1 MTSEL
6 KPLRSEFRD
15 NMRIDWDTPIQM
27 DDGLVLRA
35 DIFRP
40 NDNGRYPVILT
51 YGPYGKGLSFQDGW
65 TPQYAKMLVDFPEIG
80 EGTTQK
86 YQCWET
92 VDPEKWV
99 KDGYV
104 CIRVDSR
111 GAGRSPGHLD
121 ICSPR
126 ETKDIYDC
134 IEWAA
139 VQDWSTGK
147 IGMNGISYY
156 AVNQWQVA
164 ALQPPHLAAMCPWE
178 GYTDYYR
185 EVARHGGILT
195 SFCQF
200 IFDLQIKRVQHGVG
214 QRGVRSRL
222 TSEWASGPETL
233 REEQLAANRSDPHG
247 EFLARELLHDNYFK
261 DRTPD
266 LSKVKTPFLSCGNW
280 GGLGVHLRGNSDGFM
295 RAASTEKY
303 LEMHGLEHWTHFY
316 TEYGRTL
323 QRRFFDHYLKGIDT
337 GWTKQPKVQLQ
348 IRHPGNRFVQ
358 RGENEWPIARTQWTK
373 YFLDFAEHKLGT
385 DAPPASSA
393 TYKGLGDGVTL
404 VTKPFEKEVEIT
416 GPLAAKLFLSS
427 TTEDADVFLVMR
439 LFAPDMKEVSFTGIA
454 DPLTPVAMGW
464 LRASHRKLDSA
475 RSKPYM
481 PYHTHDE
488 KQKLNPGEKVELDV
502 EIWPTSI
509 VIPAGYRLAVS
520 IRGRDYVHAAAQ
532 QIPLMHLRNQN
543 IVPNG
548 VATFFHDDARDR
560 PPAIFDGDVTL
571 YTTPER
577 PSYLLLP
584 VIPAK

>member
-27 DDGLVLRA
+27 DDGVVLRA
-35 DIFRP
+35 DVFRP
-40 NDNGRYPVILT
+40 EGKERYPVILT

-65 TPQYAKMLVDFPEIG
+65 APLYAKMIVDFPEIG
-80 EGTTQK
+80 DGTTQK

-104 CIRVDSR
+104 IVRVDSR
-111 GAGRSPGHLD
+111 GAGRSPGYMD
-121 ICSPR
+121 MCSPR
-126 ETKDIYDC
+126 ETKDVYDC

-156 AVNQWQVA
+156 AVNQWHVA
-164 ALQPPHLAAMCPWE
+164 ALQPPHLVAMCPWE
-178 GYTDYYR
+178 GYTDTYR

-195 SFCQF
+195 NFCEF

-214 QRGVRSRL
+214 QRGVRSRV
-222 TSEWASGPETL
+222 TGEWASGPETL
-233 REEQLAANRSDPHG
+233 REEQLTANRADVYR
-247 EFLARELLHDNYFK
+247 EFLTRELQDAYYK
-261 DRTPD
+261 DRTAD
-266 LSKVKTPFLSCGNW
+266 LSKIKTPFLSCGNW
-280 GGLGVHLRGNSDGFM
+280 GGLGIHLRGNSEAFM
-295 RAASTEKY
+295 RTASTEKY

-323 QRRFFDHYLKGIDT
+323 QRRFFDHYLKGIDS

-385 DAPPASSA
+385 DAPAASSV
-393 TYKGLGDGVTL
+393 TYRGLGDGITL

-416 GPLAAKLFLSS
+416 GPVAAKLFLSS
-427 TTEDADVFLVMR
+427 TTEDADVFLVVR
-439 LFAPDMKEVSFTGIA
+439 LFAPDLKEVSFAGIA

-464 LRASHRKLDSA
+464 LRASHRKLDPVL
-475 RSKPYM
+475 SKPYL

-488 KQKLNPGEKVELDV
+488 KQKLNPGEPVELDV

-520 IRGRDYVHAAAQ
+520 IRGRDYVHPAAQ
-532 QIPLMHLRNQN
+532 PMPLMHVRNQSL
-543 IVPNG
+543 VPNG
-548 VATFFHDDARDR
+548 VSAFFHDDARDR
-560 PPAIFDGDVTL
+560 PPAIFDGEVTL
-571 YTTPER
+571 YTKPEQ

-584 VIPAK
+584 IIPAR